1 MIENFMDDL
10 IVVPTWFE
18 TKGHESKEGFK
29 ILINFSSKA
38 LLTLSSP

>member
-1 MIENFMDDL
+1 MDDL

-18 TKGHESKEGFK
+18 TKGHESKGFK